1 MLLSAESPNR
11 GSPCRVMTRG
21 HVAALYGLVQAVLPA
36 SVWNMADELLRF
48 PRNLG
53 ESYLFLGRL
62 PDGDTG
68 LPTPGLGGAL
78 VRPGANTTS
87 ATKVSPSEGNEV
99 RRDGNRMS

>member
-36 SVWNMADELLRF
+36 SVWNMANELLRF

-53 ESYLFLGRL
+53 ESYFCSSAIPGWRYRVTNSRL
-62 PDGDTG
+62 WQCTRLAESEHNECNRGI
-68 LPTPGLGGAL
+68 AK
-78 VRPGANTTS
+78 RRKRS
-87 ATKVSPSEGNEV
+87 AA
-99 RRDGNRMS
+99 RWQ